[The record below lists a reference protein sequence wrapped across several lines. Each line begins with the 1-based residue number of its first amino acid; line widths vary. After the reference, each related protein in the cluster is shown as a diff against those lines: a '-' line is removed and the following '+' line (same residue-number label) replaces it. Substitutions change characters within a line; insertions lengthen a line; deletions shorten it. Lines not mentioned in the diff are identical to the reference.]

1 MKRNT
6 LNYLVDVGMAVFF
19 ILAALTGLLKFQA
32 IPRFLVRYNIYLPT
46 YLITTIHKWAGLLLA
61 GSALVH
67 LILHWKWLVRTTK
80 TVFQK
85 KSVSDSQKG

>member
-1 MKRNT
+1 MRGNT
-6 LNYLVDVGMAVFF
+6 LNYLIDVGMAIFF

-46 YLITTIHKWAGLLLA
+46 YLITAIHKWAGLLLA
-61 GSALVH
+61 GSALAH

-80 TVFQK
+80 TVFQNK
-85 KSVSDSQKG
+85 KIRDPQT

>member
-1 MKRNT
+1 MKGNT
-6 LNYLVDVGMAVFF
+6 LNYLIDVGMAIFL

-32 IPRFLVRYNIYLPT
+32 IPRLLVRYNIYLPT
-46 YLITTIHKWAGLLLA
+46 YLITAIHKWAGLLLA

-80 TVFQK
+80 NMFENKTTRDPQT
-85 KSVSDSQKG
+85 